1 MSGYTL
7 SALGSSSASAKAFVT
22 EELSPIQSPSAATKF
37 ENSGLGGM
45 EGIEYRVMLSGS
57 DRYYVELTRQGESSC
72 TTCDFATQSAAQDWI
87 DQDRETGGRIRPAM
101 AGGIPALA
109 LVDA

>member
-37 ENSGLGGM
+37 ENSGLAPSPNPIPGAPGCPNTNWT
-45 EGIEYRVMLSGS
+45 EQIVDLAFTQAT
-57 DRYYVELTRQGESSC
+57 LTVIQPATSTTVVFTAACIFTPATKNGVVPDNEVSC
-72 TTCDFATQSAAQDWI
+72 TI
-87 DQDRETGGRIRPAM
+87 E
-101 AGGIPALA
+101 
-109 LVDA
+109 

>member
-37 ENSGLGGM
+37 ENSGLGRDQAQAGVGPLPFFLPAPQPDQPVILLKTDHAIDLIFGRKM
-45 EGIEYRVMLSGS
+45 TNLIVAEAVLWAMKADESHVRVS
-57 DRYYVELTRQGESSC
+57 
-72 TTCDFATQSAAQDWI
+72 
-87 DQDRETGGRIRPAM
+87 
-101 AGGIPALA
+101 
-109 LVDA
+109 